1 MKSVLLVFFGGGLGS
16 VVRFSLSKWVNE
28 LHTNHFP
35 WGTLVV
41 NVVACFVLGV
51 IVGLADQKQ
60 IISAGARL
68 FWTVGFC
75 GGFSTFSTF
84 SNETLILLQGGFTL
98 STILYIATSLL
109 LCVGAT
115 YGGLFAGEQF

>member
-1 MKSVLLVFFGGGLGS
+1 MKSVLLVFMGGGLGS
-16 VVRFSLSKWVNE
+16 VVRFSLSKWVNT
-28 LHTNHFP
+28 LHTHHFP

-41 NVVACFVLGV
+41 NVVACFALGV
-51 IVGLADQKQ
+51 IVGLADHKQ
-60 IISAGARL
+60 IISPGARL

-84 SNETLILLQGGFTL
+84 SNETLILIQGGFTM

-109 LCVGAT
+109 LCVAAT
-115 YGGLFAGEQF
+115 YGGLYTGEQF